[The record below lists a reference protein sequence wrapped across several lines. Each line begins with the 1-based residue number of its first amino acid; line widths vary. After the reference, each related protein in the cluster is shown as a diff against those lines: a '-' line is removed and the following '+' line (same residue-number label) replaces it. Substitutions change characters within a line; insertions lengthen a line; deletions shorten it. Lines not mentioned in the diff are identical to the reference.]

1 MNFENVKMMFDPGF
15 GHFFVEVSTATT
27 NGPKA
32 SEAPR
37 LPRKSSCVRNLTRPS
52 SPREMTSETTSQ
64 ESTTPATRM
73 KKSPM
78 SCTCHAKWHSRPQ
91 NVAKAPCMKN
101 GDSSKNEHGPP
112 VKQDPRKRALG
123 GHHFV
128 LGFLWKR
135 KIEELLCSKGH
146 QTRRTHIGHIVI
158 MTPWLNTR
166 L

>member
-1 MNFENVKMMFDPGF
+1 MWKWCLTQVSGTFSSRSLLQRQTGPRHPKHRACHANHHVFEI
-15 GHFFVEVSTATT
+15 S
-27 NGPKA
+27 
-32 SEAPR
+32 
-37 LPRKSSCVRNLTRPS
+37 RPS

-112 VKQDPRKRALG
+112 VKQDPRKRALR

-128 LGFLWKR
+128 LGFLRKR